1 MLRLNHARP
10 AFEDLR
16 PYLWPLV
23 VLLIVSL
30 LAVPMTLI
38 FSLPIKLPVNS
49 VLGSQPL
56 PRYLTIFVGSLV
68 SKTLASWLAISIL
81 MAAAVLTYLQNIVN
95 VWYSNNVGNRMTLDV
110 RARLFRQMQRLSVAY
125 HDTMGAA
132 DSAYRTLNDAPM

>member
-38 FSLPIKLPVNS
+38 FPLPIKLLVDS

-56 PRYLTIFVGSLV
+56 PGYLTIFVGSQV
-68 SKTLASWLAISIL
+68 SKPLGLWLPLSIL
-81 MAAAVLTYLQNIVN
+81 MGTAVLTYLQNLVN
-95 VWYSNNVGNRMTLDV
+95 VWYSNEVGNRVTLD
-110 RARLFRQMQRLSVAY
+110 
-125 HDTMGAA
+125 
-132 DSAYRTLNDAPM
+132 